1 MVFQK
6 TAGILAGY
14 KSVEESSIAPETTL
28 EQLELD
34 SLDKVELIM
43 ILEEN
48 FNVQID
54 AATPIERVQDLVE
67 VIEKQLREGAV

>member
-6 TAGILAGY
+6 TAGILAEY
-14 KSVEESSIAPETTL
+14 KGVEESSIAPETTL